1 MGVCISSPSNN
12 NRTAA
17 GSDKKKSIND
27 PNNGMQAVGP
37 QDNATVAAGKQNNNG
52 GNPLTSTSHNNN
64 QQQQP
69 KTDVSTNGTH
79 LPTDDSEEGCGQTV
93 TNTVSA
99 KTTNGVARQAGQPI
113 NNGSFADSQKDN
125 NSTGNRV
132 VTTTGS
138 TYSARPEDHRAE
150 QMRNAGSFAGGP
162 DNSNNNNNNN
172 PAHGIIVEVEI
183 PTDAQHSHDGE
194 HDEDFG
200 GSDEDDLL
208 EDSALRPGR
217 DYVATMSEFAVGE
230 SVGDK
235 YEVMEV
241 LKCGTVGRTYRAR
254 STAHDAQCVF
264 KVVCFLSREE
274 LVESVR
280 DAQKVLTRLQHAN
293 VLPVFD
299 VMEDANHENMI
310 IVTSYVPNRNVSRH
324 CGLLLPGAGGG
335 GTHEI
340 EHLRMMLRDI
350 GVGIRVLH
358 SHHVYHH
365 NIKLENILET
375 KDGGCCVADAG
386 YSSLFSS
393 QPLEVLL
400 DLQNGGLI
408 PPEYFLED
416 YDLTQASAAA
426 RIDTWSFGWVMYELA
441 YGAPPYEITNDMS
454 VEDVRRLVISHKLK
468 CPIETTNAPNDLWE
482 VIKWSLEKKPK
493 DRPTVMKLLRHQFFR
508 IANGQ
513 SFVEPGNSSSFAAG
527 SMMHVHKSL
536 TVEHTG
542 FVMSV
547 VLGKG
552 PHAENFLVHMPNMP
566 NKVFVLKCFSD
577 SLASRMQ
584 HLETPQIFSLRKHL
598 AITRKIRHPTIAH
611 TYEIVDNE
619 ENTYATQRY
628 FARGN
633 LAINFPALEQG
644 GLVIR
649 MIADVLRGLAR
660 LHDVAIYHLNLKP
673 SNVFYT
679 DDEFDHHFVLSDF
692 WDQLYAAINPTSGG
706 SGMGDVVDVERVL
719 GRLVLRQ
726 QQNPQTFP
734 KQYMEFV
741 TMALT
746 SCKTVRELMDHPFL
760 ASEITA
766 ADRSVTYFDVLDDDI
781 TKAIRDKFVCRNENR
796 LADLLGHGGFLAPGV
811 AIPFNVGGLARCVS
825 AQSMTVGEGRR
836 PSYNTTSPAHGN
848 NNDDAM
854 SVSLQE
860 RSIIPS
866 EFMQKIS
873 YAFMDKMCCGL
884 CKKELKYVVYRCAEC
899 SDYLRCGKCVSVD
912 DHGHA
917 LNPMVIENVC
927 HADADDE
934 DMKVAT
940 LVAPAALNKHALEE
954 IEMQAELPAGM
965 LLAAAR
971 AAGGGARSSFRGK
984 HNNRRDMVD
993 TVLKSGGDGP
1003 ALSRAGSMS
1012 IGQLSNT
1019 ANGHRGA
1026 RHNPS
1031 SDDPMDDD
1039 DDVERGGDTHSVAG
1053 VAAPAPKK
1061 GLLQEHEANEDT
1073 NPITEIELCRQ
1084 NNEPELMLHNFGLV
1098 DVPPQMFDP
1107 PLSHIIHLNLSNNS
1121 LVELPHDV
1129 SFLHNLQRLSL
1140 ANNKLESLPD
1150 SVGDLGELQYLDV
1163 SHNALEDL
1171 PQSLMFA
1178 DKLETI
1184 AMDYNNCSE
1193 IPGVILDMPQMRIIY
1208 LAENRKINKWP
1219 PVSQLVAIGP
1229 MKLGLDNEPLLWK
1242 EFHEI
1247 QHQLQSRVTVMWNK
1261 IYPDEIIPHLF
1272 CGSLRSAQSLAVYDR
1287 LNITYLLTVGR
1298 GLEPTVIPDM
1308 HHKVVIVD
1316 DIEGAT
1322 IDHSFQDAVSF
1333 IDDSLKSQQGCLVHC
1348 FAGMSRSATTVIAYL
1363 MIRKGMRLDEAYCT
1377 TRRGRPAIYPNG
1389 GFFAQLLA
1397 LDAKLYPGGRP
1408 LDMPS
1413 MERHI
1418 IPST

>member
-1 MGVCISSPSNN
+1 
-12 NRTAA
+12 
-17 GSDKKKSIND
+17 
-27 PNNGMQAVGP
+27 MQAVGP
-37 QDNATVAAGKQNNNG
+37 QDNATVVGKQTNNIQTGG
-52 GNPLTSTSHNNN
+52 GNPLTSTSHNNH
-64 QQQQP
+64 QQQ

-93 TNTVSA
+93 TNTVSG
-99 KTTNGVARQAGQPI
+99 KTTNGIAGLAGGQPI
-113 NNGSFADSQKDN
+113 NNGSFADSQKDEN
-125 NSTGNRV
+125 RRV

-162 DNSNNNNNNN
+162 ENSNNNNN
-172 PAHGIIVEVEI
+172 PAHGIIVQVEI
-183 PTDAQHSHDGE
+183 PTDAQHSHEGD

-208 EDSALRPGR
+208 EDSALRPGK

-649 MIADVLRGLAR
+649 MIAD
-660 LHDVAIYHLNLKP
+660 P
-673 SNVFYT
+673 
-679 DDEFDHHFVLSDF
+679 
-692 WDQLYAAINPTSGG
+692 
-706 SGMGDVVDVERVL
+706 
-719 GRLVLRQ
+719 
-726 QQNPQTFP
+726 
-734 KQYMEFV
+734 
-741 TMALT
+741 
-746 SCKTVRELMDHPFL
+746 
-760 ASEITA
+760 
-766 ADRSVTYFDVLDDDI
+766 
-781 TKAIRDKFVCRNENR
+781 
-796 LADLLGHGGFLAPGV
+796 
-811 AIPFNVGGLARCVS
+811 
-825 AQSMTVGEGRR
+825 
-836 PSYNTTSPAHGN
+836 
-848 NNDDAM
+848 
-854 SVSLQE
+854 
-860 RSIIPS
+860 
-866 EFMQKIS
+866 
-873 YAFMDKMCCGL
+873 
-884 CKKELKYVVYRCAEC
+884 
-899 SDYLRCGKCVSVD
+899 
-912 DHGHA
+912 
-917 LNPMVIENVC
+917 
-927 HADADDE
+927 
-934 DMKVAT
+934 
-940 LVAPAALNKHALEE
+940 
-954 IEMQAELPAGM
+954 
-965 LLAAAR
+965 AAR

-984 HNNRRDMVD
+984 HNNRRDMLD
-993 TVLKSGGDGP
+993 SALKSGGDGP

-1031 SDDPMDDD
+1031 CDDPMDDD
-1039 DDVERGGDTHSVAG
+1039 DDVVERGGDDSVAG
-1053 VAAPAPKK
+1053 AAPAPKK

-1073 NPITEIELCRQ
+1073 NPLTEIELCRQ
-1084 NNEPELMLHNFGLV
+1084 NNESELMLHNFGLV
-1098 DVPPQMFDP
+1098 MSLRRCLTPR
-1107 PLSHIIHLNLSNNS
+1107 IHLNLSNNS

-1287 LNITYLLTVGR
+1287 LNITFLLTVGR

-1333 IDDSLKSQQGCLVHC
+1333 IDDALKSQQGCLVHC